1 VRAATVSWSTIE
13 SAGHAQGLEVLAATG
28 AAPFDDTRAV
38 LEQRRARGLAGTMQF
53 TYRNPRRSTD
63 PDRTLP
69 GAATLIAG
77 AVSYHREVPD
87 APQDRGPLAR
97 VARYVWADDHERLL
111 RGLGAVADHL
121 EAGGYRAC
129 VVADQNH
136 LVDRAVAARAGLG
149 WYGKNANLLLP
160 GRGSWYLLGTVVTDA
175 PLSSSGVGIVGAPPA
190 VEVPDGCGTC
200 ERCLPACPTGAIV
213 APGVVDARRCLSW
226 ILQDDGDIAE
236 QWGEAVGDR
245 IYGCDDCQDVC
256 PPNRVELRR
265 AAPGGRGEPAPAGET
280 DRAWVPV
287 LELLAATDAELLAR
301 YGRWYLA
308 HRDPRY
314 LRRNALVVLGNIGDG
329 DDPDVRGALARA
341 IDGPDELLAS
351 HARWSA
357 MRLGCDDL
365 VVRPPA

>member
-1 VRAATVSWSTIE
+1 VGAATVSWATIE
-13 SAGHAQGLEVLAATG
+13 SAGHANGLDVLAATG
-28 AAPFDDTRAV
+28 AESFDDTRAV
-38 LEQRRARGLAGTMQF
+38 LEQRRAAGLAGTMQF
-53 TYRNPRRSTD
+53 TYRNPQRSTD

-69 GAATLIAG
+69 GATTLIAG
-77 AVSYHREVPD
+77 AVSYHREVPE
-87 APQDRGPLAR
+87 PPHGRGPLAR

-111 RGLGAVADHL
+111 AGLEAVANRL
-121 EAGGYRAC
+121 EAAGHRAC

-160 GRGSWYLLGTVVTDA
+160 GRGSWYLLGAVVTDA
-175 PLSSSGVGIVGAPPA
+175 PLTSDGPGIVGAPISE
-190 VEVPDGCGTC
+190 EVPDGCGSC

-213 APGVVDARRCLSW
+213 APGVIDGRRCLSW
-226 ILQDDGDIAE
+226 ILQDAGDIPE
-236 QWGEAVGDR
+236 HVREAVGDR

-265 AAPGGRGEPAPAGET
+265 AAPSGRGAPAPAGQQ

-287 LELLAATDAELLAR
+287 LELLAASDAELLDR
-301 YGRWYLA
+301 HGRWYLA
-308 HRDPRY
+308 NRDPRY
-314 LRRNALVVLGNIGDG
+314 LRRNALVVLGNIGDAA
-329 DDPDVRGALARA
+329 DPDVRGALARA
-341 IDGPDELLAS
+341 IAGTDEMLAA

-357 MRLGCDDL
+357 ARLGCDDL

>member
-1 VRAATVSWSTIE
+1 
-13 SAGHAQGLEVLAATG
+13 
-28 AAPFDDTRAV
+28 
-38 LEQRRARGLAGTMQF
+38 
-53 TYRNPRRSTD
+53 
-63 PDRTLP
+63 
-69 GAATLIAG
+69 
-77 AVSYHREVPD
+77 
-87 APQDRGPLAR
+87 
-97 VARYVWADDHERLL
+97 
-111 RGLGAVADHL
+111 
-121 EAGGYRAC
+121 
-129 VVADQNH
+129 
-136 LVDRAVAARAGLG
+136 
-149 WYGKNANLLLP
+149 
-160 GRGSWYLLGTVVTDA
+160 
-175 PLSSSGVGIVGAPPA
+175 
-190 VEVPDGCGTC
+190 
-200 ERCLPACPTGAIV
+200 
-213 APGVVDARRCLSW
+213 VVDARRCLSW